1 MGQLTHVPVLFKEVI
16 AGLQPRAGG
25 KYIDGTVGAGG
36 HAEGILAASAPSG
49 LLLGLDRDPDA
60 VLAANRRLAS
70 CGARATVMH
79 AAYVEMARCAQDLGW
94 ESVDGIL
101 LDLGVSSLQF
111 EQGKRGFSFVREGPL
126 DMRFDPSS
134 GMTAA
139 EIVNRWPQNEI
150 AKVLSEL
157 GEERQCKKIAR
168 ALVQARPIESTLELA
183 RIIAEEKGAKKGKRH
198 AATNTFQALRI
209 AVNGELDILKDALPL
224 ALDILA
230 PGGRLAVIAFHSLE
244 DRMVKQ
250 MFRRESRGCLCS
262 PEQIVCVCGHR
273 ASIREVKRRP
283 IKPSS
288 DEVTRNRRSRSAR
301 LRIAEK
307 L

>member
-1 MGQLTHVPVLFKEVI
+1 
-16 AGLQPRAGG
+16 
-25 KYIDGTVGAGG
+25 
-36 HAEGILAASAPSG
+36 
-49 LLLGLDRDPDA
+49 
-60 VLAANRRLAS
+60 
-70 CGARATVMH
+70 
-79 AAYVEMARCAQDLGW
+79 MARCAQDLGW